1 MQAAYLPR
9 GCMQSE
15 ELFGCYERLTNV
27 SFKAVNSTQYICVI
41 FFLHIHFDVDELL
54 LVDAVRIFF
63 LSYLS
68 LCKSVL
74 NLYNAGF
81 VRVLWCTHVSVD

>member
-27 SFKAVNSTQYICVI
+27 SLKAVVLNSTQYISVI
-41 FFLHIHFDVDELL
+41 FFLHIHFDVNEIL
-54 LVDAVRIFF
+54 LVGAVKILRYLLGENFGYFCVIYFF
-63 LSYLS
+63 MLICS
-68 LCKSVL
+68 
-74 NLYNAGF
+74 
-81 VRVLWCTHVSVD
+81 